1 MGVKTYQAYTMAEAL
16 VAAKHDLGAD
26 AVILETRSFR
36 RGGVLGVRRK
46 TIFELTA
53 SSGDRADLSTARRP
67 RRGTPAPG
75 GAPGGAAIAAASLA
89 TREYARVGAPPAVR
103 EGGPSDRTRT
113 RRLAQA
119 LAEAHDR
126 RAREVEV
133 APPPPSP
140 VTLNAT
146 DRRHAPIHPSP
157 VARRFILT
165 PTTGEQAGAEVA
177 VAVAEPPEAM
187 QLELTAIKTM
197 VSQVLQ
203 RQAVSRRGP
212 GVDLPGSLF
221 DMYLELI
228 GQDLSE
234 EITDRIMSAVRAE
247 VADDTLD
254 KDAVREVVLGHLAD
268 LVPVADPTIPRRSPD
283 ARPLTIAL
291 IGPTGVGK
299 TTTLAKLAA
308 SFKLRH
314 QRSVGLV
321 TCDTYRIAAVDQ
333 LRTYAAIIGLPL
345 EVALTPGEMN
355 RAAERLRDCDV
366 VLIDTAGR
374 GPNDTARLG
383 ELQQVLA
390 AADPHEVHL
399 VLSSTASE
407 RVLLRQAEAFAEV
420 GADRIVLTKLDEAV
434 SFGVLVNVM
443 QAVGKELS
451 FITTGQEVP
460 DHIEEG
466 RSRRLAELVLGAE
479 LHG

>member
-1 MGVKTYQAYTMAEAL
+1 MSRCQGGHAVGVKTYQAYTMAEAL
-16 VAAKHDLGAD
+16 VAAKRDLGAD

-36 RGGVLGVRRK
+36 RGGVLGMRRK

-53 SSGDRADLSTARRP
+53 TSGDRADLSTARSA
-67 RRGTPAPG
+67 RRVTPAAG
-75 GAPGGAAIAAASLA
+75 LAA
-89 TREYARVGAPPAVR
+89 REYARVAAPAVR
-103 EGGPSDRTRT
+103 EEDPSDRPRT

-126 RAREVEV
+126 QAREVEV
-133 APPPPSP
+133 ASPPIP
-140 VTLNAT
+140 VTLNAV
-146 DRRHAPIHPSP
+146 DRRHAPVRPAP

-165 PTTGEQAGAEVA
+165 PATGEQPQTGL
-177 VAVAEPPEAM
+177 AVAEPPEAM
-187 QLELTAIKTM
+187 QQELAAIKTM

-203 RQAVSRRGP
+203 RQTASRRSP
-212 GVDLPGSLF
+212 GADLPGSLF

-234 EITDRIMSAVRAE
+234 ELTDRIITSVRAE
-247 VADDTLD
+247 LADEKLD
-254 KDAVREVVLGHLAD
+254 NDAVREAVLRHLAD

-314 QRSVGLV
+314 QRHVGLV

-333 LRTYAAIIGLPL
+333 LRTYAGIIGLPL
-345 EVALTPGEMN
+345 EVALTPGEMS
-355 RAAERLRDCDV
+355 RAAERLSSCDV

-374 GPNDTARLG
+374 APNDTSRLG

-407 RVLLRQAEAFAEV
+407 RVLLREAEAFAEV

-460 DHIEEG
+460 DHIEPG